1 MSGHPDELK
10 LWVRSQICRVRHTMF
25 PTLYFTRLNIWKFYG
40 SSNRNP
46 NSSNLRN
53 PLYFN
58 LRNPILYIWQVS
70 PFYDGSSNRNLNWSN
85 PRNPCLWICLKLRRL
100 TSRTQFVTR
109 KRMSSSSSSPLP
121 SPSILFSASHEL
133 IKLDLSCFKS
143 GVCRHN
149 LTTRRIWDD
158 LFLQIG
164 PFQGIY

>member
-1 MSGHPDELK
+1 MSGQPDELK
-10 LWVRSQICRVRHTMF
+10 LWVRSQICIQCF
-25 PTLYFTRLNIWKFYG
+25 LLYILHVSTFENFMAAAIEILIRPIWEI
-40 SSNRNP
+40 
-46 NSSNLRN
+46 
-53 PLYFN
+53 LYISIWEI
-58 LRNPILYIWQVS
+58 RYIWQVS
-70 PFYDGSSNRNLNWSN
+70 TFYDGSSNRNLNWSN